1 MNDLNV
7 NYNDQGYT
15 FIFVWGNDQN
25 KRTGAEHTN
34 VAISKKANIYLHIYR
49 ISEGSDIVDLAL
61 MAKEPDRK
69 EPVSLGYTQTVL
81 SSAIPVLI
89 SSYHTRFSVWNTI
102 NNIFSFFGK
111 TSTFVLPD
119 NWRDNST
126 PIDINT
132 EEIPIETLIKNGMK
146 LIPVDN
152 KPGEELDFTTQ
163 QMADLVKEYE
173 QIISLFI
180 LEPTTECVFEL
191 DNTILFPNQYPWMI
205 TKNITSSIKIN
216 FEPGVDPDFTPSNT
230 RLILYVNGKQT
241 SILYPTSTTQT
252 FFIPY
257 SGKIQISL
265 WPELEGNRTA
275 ITDGEYYFSPQPLE
289 TINNYI
295 VFRPK
300 MVYFFDL
307 PIEKDGEDLPVFETL
322 VDRMTYLTEYIVSSK
337 IYGEDEEP
345 PALPVF
351 YGNQGTFVFT
361 ADQDNIIPVIK
372 RANYMYV
379 FNGYEE
385 MFFWINSAEK
395 LEKPDSAM
403 PDTYEL
409 SIEKDI
415 FATELQYAINFY
427 DSAQANDYSLNLPKF
442 RTFKPER
449 ASTAVF
455 NESGSFRIY
464 TESQVNYANIIDC
477 QGVRGNAT
485 RTGALKSQGTNII
498 TPNDFVF
505 VASFLT
511 LDEGQNF
518 SDIIWVASE
527 QHALTDTAY
536 GAAKNDLNAFRLAS
550 QIILRD
556 VNSGTQKTYTC
567 TPLHIY
573 LIPSYWIA
581 EDYNTQVFVKTP
593 YSGNDSGN
601 IMWKVNYIASRTGQ
615 GAVTVDEIHVNPL
628 RTTWFG
634 SLYSKKELKYRDEP
648 YHYSVYVN
656 TTLTPGELYV
666 YVNFEGELIDYSADF
681 EMGLF
686 YSEEAQY
693 AAQNGQ
699 TAKLNVLAGTIGTAA
714 SLFSGPIGIFG
725 AAQSAVNTLNS
736 WLSYQEK
743 FKSMASVKIVGQG
756 YLNASFAAGFSV
768 WEYRAANDETVNE
781 TIDLYGYDVS
791 GKITGIDFAPAFSTS
806 AYEHF
811 YMKGDAE
818 GIEGT
823 GENCKQWLKD
833 KIKNGVRFWTQPDK
847 M

>member
-7 NYNDQGYT
+7 LKDISYT
-15 FIFVWGNDQN
+15 FFFRWGNTEKTIVPRN
-25 KRTGAEHTN
+25 TIVSFSRSAKFYLRFFKRNGEAAQTK
-34 VAISKKANIYLHIYR
+34 ISLMIDDPQ
-49 ISEGSDIVDLAL
+49 ISDSPVIGSSIDVNLL
-61 MAKEPDRK
+61 
-69 EPVSLGYTQTVL
+69 
-81 SSAIPVLI
+81 SAIPDGEQLRKVFTL
-89 SSYHTRFSVWNTI
+89 WNVYNTKRI
-102 NNIFSFFGK
+102 KRYDDGMTFYNLPSDWRIHPEKGFVIQSKSITFEELASAGMTF
-111 TSTFVLPD
+111 TS
-119 NWRDNST
+119 
-126 PIDINT
+126 IQQ
-132 EEIPIETLIKNGMK
+132 
-146 LIPVDN
+146 
-152 KPGEELDFTTQ
+152 KPGTYVYFDVSDTQ
-163 QMADLVKEYE
+163 EIVSRQEQLV
-173 QIISLFI
+173 SLFI
-180 LEPTTECVFEL
+180 LLPVGPVASVVL
-191 DNTILFPNQYPWMI
+191 DNTILFPNSYPWSI
-205 TKNITSSIKIN
+205 TKLITSNIKVNIPSIFTDISKIK
-216 FEPGVDPDFTPSNT
+216 
-230 RLILYVNGKQT
+230 LIVYVNGT
-241 SILYPTSTTQT
+241 PVEIYNPTSNPQT

-257 SGKIQISL
+257 GGKIQVSDWPFFVGDDDDGRYLIS
-265 WPELEGNRTA
+265 PRTIYPA
-275 ITDGEYYFSPQPLE
+275 GDGV
-289 TINNYI
+289 I
-295 VFRPK
+295 FRPK

-322 VDRMTYLTEYIVSSK
+322 VDRMTYLTKYIVASK
-337 IYGEDEEP
+337 IYGEDEDP

-361 ADQDNIIPVIK
+361 ADQDNTIPAIK

-385 MFFWINSAEK
+385 LFFWINSAEK
-395 LEKPDSAM
+395 LERADGAM

-409 SIEKDI
+409 TIEKDV
-415 FATELQYAINFY
+415 FATDLQYAVNFY
-427 DSAQANDYSLNLPKF
+427 NSAQANNYPLNLPKF
-442 RTFKPER
+442 KMFKPEQ
-449 ASTAVF
+449 ASEAVF
-455 NESGSFRIY
+455 NAGGRIKIY
-464 TESQVNYANIIDC
+464 TEAQVNYANIIDC
-477 QGVRGNAT
+477 QGVKGNAT
-485 RTGALKSQGTNII
+485 RTGALKSQGTDIVS
-498 TPNDFVF
+498 PNDFVF

-511 LDEGQNF
+511 LDKGQNF
-518 SDIIWVASE
+518 SDVIWVASE
-527 QHALTDTAY
+527 QHALTDTAF

-550 QIILRD
+550 EIILRD
-556 VNSGTQKTYTC
+556 VKTGTQKTYTC

-615 GAVTVDEIHVNPL
+615 GAVTIDEIQVDPR

-681 EMGLF
+681 EIGLF

-743 FKSMASVKIVGQG
+743 FKSMGSVKISGQG
-756 YLNASFAAGFSV
+756 YLNASFAAGLSV
-768 WEYRAANDETVNE
+768 WEYVPANDETVNE

-791 GKITGIDFAPAFSTS
+791 GKITGIDFAPAFSRVV
-806 AYEHF
+806 YEHF

-833 KIKNGVRFWTQPDK
+833 KIKKGVRFWTQPDK

>member
-7 NYNDQGYT
+7 YENSQGYT
-15 FIFVWGNDQN
+15 FIFVWGNEQN
-25 KRTGAEHTN
+25 KRTGVNYTN
-34 VAISKKANIYLHIYR
+34 VAISKKAKIYLQFNRVSHGSEIVT
-49 ISEGSDIVDLAL
+49 ISLI
-61 MAKEPDRK
+61 AKEPDN
-69 EPVSLGYTQTVL
+69 EQSVSLGYTQVTL
-81 SSAIPVLI
+81 SSVIPV
-89 SSYHTRFSVWNTI
+89 SSAVRECFSIWNTI
-102 NNIFSFFGK
+102 NDVFTFFEEAQY
-111 TSTFVLPD
+111 VLPN
-119 NWRDNST
+119 NWRD
-126 PIDINT
+126 PNT
-132 EEIPIETLIKNGMK
+132 EINIKTDEISIENLVASGMN
-146 LIPVDN
+146 LIPVPQ
-152 KPGEELDFTTQ
+152 KVGEELYFTTQ
-163 QMADLVKEYE
+163 EMEDLTKEYE
-173 QIISLFI
+173 QIVSLFI
-180 LEPTTECVFEL
+180 LKFISETGYEL
-191 DNTILFPNQYPWMI
+191 DNTIVFPNAYPWSI
-205 TKNITSSIKIN
+205 TKNITSSIKVN
-216 FEPGVDPDFTPSNT
+216 FSSSFTDITNI

-241 SILYPTSTTQT
+241 SIFYPTSNPQT

-257 SGKIQISL
+257 SGKIQL
-265 WPELEGNRTA
+265 LEWPELAGNRLSPT
-275 ITDGEYYFSPQPLE
+275 TGEYFISPQPLE
-289 TINNYI
+289 EADSYI

-300 MVYFFDL
+300 MIHFFDL
-307 PIEKDGEDLPVFETL
+307 PVEKDGEDVPVFDTL
-322 VDRMTYLTEYIVSSK
+322 VDRMTYLTDYIVASK
-337 IYGEDEEP
+337 IYGEDEAP

-395 LEKPDSAM
+395 LEKPDSTM

-427 DSAQANDYSLNLPKF
+427 NSAQANDYSLNLPKF
-442 RTFKPER
+442 RTFKPEQ
-449 ASTAVF
+449 ASAAVF
-455 NESGSFRIY
+455 NESGSFKIY
-464 TESQVNYANIIDC
+464 TEAQVNYSNIIDC
-477 QGVRGNAT
+477 QGVKGNAT
-485 RTGALKSQGTNII
+485 RTGALKSQGTDIVS
-498 TPNDFVF
+498 PNDFVF

-527 QHALTDTAY
+527 QHALTDTEY

-556 VNSGTQKTYTC
+556 VGTGTQKTYTC

-615 GAVTVDEIHVNPL
+615 GAVTVDEIQVNPL

-756 YLNASFAAGFSV
+756 FLNASFAAGFSV
-768 WEYRAANDETVNE
+768 WEYGAANDETVNE

-823 GENCKQWLKD
+823 SESCKQWLKN
-833 KIKNGVRFWTQPDK
+833 KIKGGVRFWTQPDK